1 MQFPHVQ
8 DVQTGDD
15 MAAPQA
21 ARLPRPWAILFGIA
35 LACAPL
41 IGQAEELSGLRILPH
56 AGGDYSFRGW
66 HSQGEVP
73 AALSVP
79 LEIGEEIHGATLQ
92 LQPARADERWR
103 VLVQYETSLILSA
116 DGPHLDLTGWKHC
129 LSEWEP
135 AEPAAADAF
144 VLPTPTPEQQACF
157 PGYTPAELEL
167 AVRAQVALEG
177 DPSQAERW
185 LADPEQVSAFAAIST
200 VRVRVEVLRKGRWV
214 EVTTVTFL
222 PTIGC

>member
-1 MQFPHVQ
+1 MHFPHEQ
-8 DVQTGDD
+8 DVQAGHD
-15 MAAPQA
+15 MAAPHA
-21 ARLPRPWAILFGIA
+21 ARRPRPWTLLFGIA

-41 IGQAEELSGLRILPH
+41 IGQAKDLSGLQVLPQ
-56 AGGDYSFRGW
+56 AGGDYSFSGW
-66 HSQGEVP
+66 HSEGEVP
-73 AALSVP
+73 AVLSVP
-79 LEIGEEIHGATLQ
+79 LEPGEEIHGATLQ
-92 LQPARADERWR
+92 LQPARADDRWR

-116 DGPHLDLTGWKHC
+116 DGPHLDLTGWRHC
-129 LSEWEP
+129 VSEWEP
-135 AEPAAADAF
+135 AESATADAF

-157 PGYTPAELEL
+157 PDYTPAELEQ

-185 LADPEQVSAFAAIST
+185 LAGPEQVSAFATIST

-214 EVTTVTFL
+214 EVTTMTFL